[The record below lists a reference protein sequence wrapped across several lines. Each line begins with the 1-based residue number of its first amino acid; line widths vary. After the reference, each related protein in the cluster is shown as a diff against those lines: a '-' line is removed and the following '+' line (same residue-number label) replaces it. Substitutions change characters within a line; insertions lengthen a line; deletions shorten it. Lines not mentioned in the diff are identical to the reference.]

1 MRELFWGQWQ
11 ISPVI
16 KKKFQIRIFLAFVNI
31 LPVSPHSTLD
41 PDLVLGLFLF
51 ASRLAQAE
59 GMCWLTKPE
68 SRGSALA
75 SESRGAGRK
84 DGSGCSLSR
93 PQTPAPLQAWA
104 SQLGLGADSAW
115 SLCLSLISFSPS
127 LSPFFFIF
135 VFLILKIY
143 MWLAYSAFGL
153 CLSRQVRFSCVW
165 EAPLPLET

>member
-1 MRELFWGQWQ
+1 MRELFWDQWQ

-84 DGSGCSLSR
+84 DGSGCSVAH
-93 PQTPAPLQAWA
+93 PQTPAPLQPWA